1 MTDSRGRLGDLQI
14 AKNNLSGHTI
24 CLCKNGDCLYS
35 EKRGIAPMMDF
46 IASGANLA
54 GYSVADIVVGK
65 AAALLFVKCGI
76 KNVFAKTLSEN
87 GKKILERYGID
98 YKYET
103 LAEKI
108 INRSRTDICPM
119 EKAVANTDD
128 PEEAYAQIAQALK
141 KISQL

>member
-1 MTDSRGRLGDLQI
+1 
-14 AKNNLSGHTI
+14 
-24 CLCKNGDCLYS
+24 
-35 EKRGIAPMMDF
+35 MMGF

-98 YKYET
+98 FEYET

-108 INRSRTDICPM
+108 INRSGTDICPM